1 MSPHQSTLTID
12 YALTCIQSSLDKN
25 VFKDGLAKLQSSF
38 EQRFYT
44 TTLAFAHDLC
54 EVVHVGIN
62 APRQSDSLDQPRFEA
77 IDVSPT
83 KQNSYS
89 EARDRK
95 RLGKRILK
103 SVQPQLEVAL
113 KAEAEVTSKTYENL
127 RKELEGMIDASLE
140 IRQVSNLQS
149 QQETAQASQ
158 DIAMT
163 DAPEEAHITVAEEA
177 GEKVT
182 AEPVEGMDVDEL
194 SIEVKDEDTG
204 ETTGGV
210 APEMRRDNETTED
223 NDAKAHLEGVK
234 PAPTPP
240 DTNGYMSV
248 TQSSIQP
255 TPLTPPQ
262 SNGSLSHGT
271 DNVLTEGGILW
282 YLKPFE
288 IEGTTAVE
296 EQWAGRDAVRSL
308 SEELTDM
315 DDEELNDL
323 EFNVEDS
330 TITASPVNAI
340 PPEGPSGTRSRRKAG
355 TGLHAHAKKRLRSS
369 ARRR

>member
-1 MSPHQSTLTID
+1 M
-12 YALTCIQSSLDKN
+12 
-25 VFKDGLAKLQSSF
+25 FKDGLAKLQGRF

-62 APRQSDSLDQPRFEA
+62 APSQSDFSDQQRFEV

-103 SVQPQLEVAL
+103 SVQPQLESAL
-113 KAEAEVTSKTYENL
+113 KAEAEITSKTHENL

-140 IRQVSNLQS
+140 IRLPSNSQS
-149 QQETAQASQ
+149 QPEAAQPSH
-158 DIAMT
+158 DVTMT
-163 DAPEEAHITVAEEA
+163 DAPKEAHITVAEEA
-177 GEKVT
+177 NEIVPT
-182 AEPVEGMDVDEL
+182 EAVDRMDVDEL
-194 SIEVKDEDTG
+194 SIEVKDEDAG
-204 ETTGGV
+204 ETAT
-210 APEMRRDNETTED
+210 EMEDDNTTTED
-223 NDAKAHLEGVK
+223 HVAKPQLDGVK

-240 DTNGYMSV
+240 DTNGYVSV
-248 TQSSIQP
+248 AQSSIQP
-255 TPLTPPQ
+255 APLTPPQ

-271 DNVLTEGGILW
+271 DNVLTEGGIPW

-288 IEGTTAVE
+288 VEGTTAVE

-315 DDEELNDL
+315 DEEELNDL

-330 TITASPVNAI
+330 TITASPVDAL
-340 PPEGPSGTRSRRKAG
+340 PPEDSSGVRSRRKAG
-355 TGLHAHAKKRLRSS
+355 VAGTSLHAHAKKRLRSS